1 MRCHSVAPCFTAA
14 WPFPCLWLPTT
25 PYRRAAETTSKLRQ
39 GAASGEAM
47 VDCGAM
53 CMPGAAEKVQQLIDD
68 AVEKG
73 AQVRGNGLVAVWRV
87 RG

>member
-1 MRCHSVAPCFTAA
+1 MNLQFDVP
-14 WPFPCLWLPTT
+14 WLPWL
-25 PYRRAAETTSKLRQ
+25 PCRRAADTTSKLRQ

-53 CMPGAAEKVQQLIDD
+53 CMPGAAEKVQELIDD

-73 AQVRGNGLVAVWRV
+73 AQVGG
-87 RG
+87 